1 MVLHQNVNV
10 GQRVE
15 VKVHNRIYRGTVKYK
30 GAIIHKPGDWVGVSL
45 EKPVEDYMLTV
56 GDNDGMLMGR
66 RYFQCNN
73 GHGIFV
79 RANCI
84 RFIPLT
90 RWTYNKYHKVADT
103 AEVDE
108 PLFYSSPKA
117 ADPTMISEDMERRVK
132 TGASF
137 GDPFSR
143 AKRYPLTHSVG
154 NRIPAAT
161 MTRSMTSLSYTTRPI
176 HAEYDIEDDFISYPS
191 IPRTHMP
198 YSALRNQVKRGWE
211 GAHYVREMSVG
222 TGRDSMK
229 FSQWNDVSP

>member
-1 MVLHQNVNV
+1 MVLHQNVNI

-15 VKVHNRIYRGTVKYK
+15 VKVRNRIYKGTVKYK

-45 EKPVEDYMLTV
+45 EQPVGE
-56 GDNDGMLMGR
+56 NDGMLMGR
-66 RYFQCNN
+66 RYFQCTIN
-73 GHGIFV
+73 HGIFV

-108 PLFYSSPKA
+108 PLFSTYSRPNTS
-117 ADPTMISEDMERRVK
+117 DPSLITEDMKRRVK
-132 TGASF
+132 IGASLEDSTF
-137 GDPFSR
+137 GQS
-143 AKRYPLTHSVG
+143 KRYYPLRHSVG
-154 NRIPAAT
+154 NKIPAAT
-161 MTRSMTSLSYTTRPI
+161 MTRSASSMSSFNYTTRPI
-176 HAEYDIEDDFISYPS
+176 HSEYDIEDDFITYPS
-191 IPRTHMP
+191 IPKAHMP

-211 GAHYVREMSVG
+211 GTHYVREMSVG

-229 FSQWNDVSP
+229 FSQWNDISP